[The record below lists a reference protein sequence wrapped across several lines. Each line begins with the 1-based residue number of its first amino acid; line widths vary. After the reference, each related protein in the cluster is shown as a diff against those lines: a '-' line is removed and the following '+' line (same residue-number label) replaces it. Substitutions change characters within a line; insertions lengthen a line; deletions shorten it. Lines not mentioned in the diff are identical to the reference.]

1 MQHRNTIKLLFL
13 SFYSRHLLFRI
24 LKKTILFVAFFTQGF
39 AFAQSARK
47 YSNEFLNIGVDAR
60 AFGMGNAVVA
70 NIGDVNAAYWNPAG
84 LSDVIFGPQF
94 SAMHAE
100 YFQSIAKYDYL
111 SVAFPIENNST
122 LAVSL
127 YRFGVD
133 DILNT
138 TELIDNQGNIDYN
151 KINKFSTADYA
162 LSASYAGNFL
172 GNKDLQVGANAKIV
186 YRHIG
191 KFANSFG
198 FGLDF
203 GMRYK
208 TESDFYFGL
217 MARDI
222 TTTFNVWK
230 INYDKLPSISI
241 DEPNADDVVTVN
253 DLPGEDIE
261 LTLPKLNL
269 GVAKTFSISD
279 RFKVLGEVD
288 LNMHF
293 QESNDIFSMKGF
305 SLSPAAGV
313 EISYIDMVFLR
324 GGVNNFQKEMQFN
337 EKYKNTF
344 QPNVGVG
351 FKYRGISIDYA
362 LTDIGDQSI
371 ALYSN
376 IFSVKVDL
384 SQWR

>member
-1 MQHRNTIKLLFL
+1 
-13 SFYSRHLLFRI
+13 
-24 LKKTILFVAFFTQGF
+24 LKKSIFLISLLSQGF
-39 AFAQSARK
+39 LFAQSSRK

-84 LSDVIFGPQF
+84 LSDVVFDTQF

-111 SVAFPIENNST
+111 AAAFPLQNNST
-122 LAVSL
+122 LAVSF

-151 KINKFSTADYA
+151 KISKFSTADYA
-162 LSASYAGNFL
+162 LAASYAGNFF
-172 GNKDLQVGANAKIV
+172 GNKDLQVGATAKVV

-198 FGLDF
+198 FGIDF
-203 GMRYK
+203 GLRYK
-208 TESDFYFGL
+208 TQDDFYFGL

-230 INYDKLPSISI
+230 INYDKLSPITI
-241 DEPNADDVVTVN
+241 DEPNSDGQVTLN

-261 LTLPKLNL
+261 LTMPKLNL
-269 GVAKTFSISD
+269 GVAKLFTLSD

-293 QESNDIFSMKGF
+293 QESNDVFSMKGF
-305 SLSPAAGV
+305 SLSPAAGFEV
-313 EISYIDMVFLR
+313 SYDDMIFLR
-324 GGVNNFQKEMQFN
+324 GGVNNFQKEMQFD
-337 EKYKNTF
+337 ETYKNTF

-351 FKYRGISIDYA
+351 FKYKGISVDYA
-362 LTDIGDQSI
+362 LTDIGDQSV
-371 ALYSN
+371 AMYSN

-384 SQWR
+384 SEFR